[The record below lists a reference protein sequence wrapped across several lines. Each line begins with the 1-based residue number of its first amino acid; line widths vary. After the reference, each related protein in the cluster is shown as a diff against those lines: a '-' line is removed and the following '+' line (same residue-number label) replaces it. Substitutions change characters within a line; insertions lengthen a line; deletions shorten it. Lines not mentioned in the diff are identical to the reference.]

1 MESIETP
8 RLGSN
13 RTGQMTSPK
22 LSEAMNEVVRQVT
35 PEGSEPSALLT
46 ERLRNIAEADPLG
59 SAPPPATVGG
69 VVKSAADKIVKSIT
83 GEQQM
88 PAFVDKVAERLA
100 YERGGTRL
108 YDAVLAKATAYED
121 ELEAATLQE
130 LREIREEEAGH
141 AALLRTCLEQLG
153 ADPTAQTPSADLVG
167 VASSGLL
174 QAASDPRTTMAQTL
188 QVALAA
194 ELIDVASWE
203 TLIAMAENMG
213 QPEMAKR
220 FGGALQRENE
230 HLAKVKGWYETLT
243 LGAPEAPRPKSKA
256 KRKQN

>member
-1 MESIETP
+1 MKSIDTT
-8 RLGSN
+8 RVGRN
-13 RTGQMTSPK
+13 RTGQMTSPE
-22 LSEAMNEVVRQVT
+22 LSEEMNDVVRSVT
-35 PEGSEPSALLT
+35 PEGAEPSAFMA
-46 ERLRNIAEADPLG
+46 ERLLNILEADPLG
-59 SAPPPATVGG
+59 SVPPPAMSGG
-69 VVKSAADKIVKSIT
+69 IVKSTAKKIVKSVT
-83 GEQQM
+83 GDQL
-88 PAFVDKVAERLA
+88 PAFIDKVAERLA

-121 ELEAATLQE
+121 ELEDTALQE

-167 VASSGLL
+167 VSSAGLL
-174 QAASDPRTTMAQTL
+174 QAASDPRTTIAQTL

-203 TLIAMAENMG
+203 TLIAMAEKMG

-220 FGGALQRENE
+220 FGSALERENQ
-230 HLAKVKGWYETLT
+230 HLIKVRGWFESLT
-243 LGAPEAPRPKSKA
+243 LGSSEVARLKGKA
-256 KRKQN
+256 KRRQN

>member
-1 MESIETP
+1 MKSIDTT
-8 RLGSN
+8 RVGRN
-13 RTGQMTSPK
+13 RTGQMTSPE
-22 LSEAMNEVVRQVT
+22 LSEEMNDVVRSVT
-35 PEGSEPSALLT
+35 PEGAEPSAFMA
-46 ERLRNIAEADPLG
+46 ERLLNILEADPLG
-59 SAPPPATVGG
+59 SVPPPAMAGG
-69 VVKSAADKIVKSIT
+69 IVKSVT
-83 GEQQM
+83 GDQL
-88 PAFVDKVAERLA
+88 PAFIDKVAERLA

-121 ELEAATLQE
+121 ELEDTALQE

-167 VASSGLL
+167 VSSAGLL
-174 QAASDPRTTMAQTL
+174 QAASDPRTTIAQTL

-203 TLIAMAENMG
+203 TLIAMAEKMG

-220 FGGALQRENE
+220 FGSALERENQ
-230 HLAKVKGWYETLT
+230 HLIKVRGWFESLT
-243 LGAPEAPRPKSKA
+243 LGSSEVARLKGKA
-256 KRKQN
+256 KRRQN